1 MGRSPLIQDRESV
14 LWLKLVL
21 GFVGVLSVD
30 RRSRGG
36 GSRMIFRI
44 GAFRMR
50 LSFDVED
57 WEFIFEECSLRM
69 SSNDGWLDIAFT
81 VVVFV

>member
-1 MGRSPLIQDRESV
+1 
-14 LWLKLVL
+14 
-21 GFVGVLSVD
+21 
-30 RRSRGG
+30 
-36 GSRMIFRI
+36 
-44 GAFRMR
+44 MR